1 MWITRV
7 SIKNPVFAT
16 MVMVG
21 IVVLG
26 VFSYTRLR
34 VEQMPDVTLP
44 FCNVI
49 TVYPGASPEAV
60 ETDVS
65 KPIEYAVNTVSGVK
79 RIYSNSREGQ
89 SQVFVEFRQGTDITR
104 AIQDARDKIA
114 LIRSNFPRDV
124 KDPQVVR
131 VDVEDNRPTMSLAVI
146 SPTVDLRELTSLTDQ
161 TIVKTLE
168 HIPGVAQIDVN
179 GRVTRQILIQIKPSS
194 LASLGIGVDQVMAAV
209 QNANQDVPAGR
220 ITRGRN
226 DSVVRVEGKIKDPA
240 QFGRIIVAQQGGG
253 PVYLSQVADVIDG
266 EKELDS
272 ISRINGRPSITLD
285 IRKAQDANIVE
296 TGRGVADALRE
307 LKTRLPQDVDV
318 QITYSQALQAERSVK
333 RVKETIV
340 EGGLLTVLIVFLF
353 LHSWR
358 STIITGLTLPI
369 SVIATFIALYA
380 FGFTLNMMTLM
391 ALSLCIGL
399 LIDDAIVVRENIV
412 RHLGMGKSHPTAAR
426 EGTDEIGLAVMAT
439 TFAIVAVFVPIAFMK
454 GLIGQFFF
462 QFGLTVATAVLVSLF
477 VSFTLDPML
486 SSVWHDPAAS
496 RFKRVPWL
504 GRFMNRVESV
514 VEWVHAVYG
523 RMLEWAISTR
533 QRRVYVPVFGLWK
546 AARTGDWSE
555 ARPRWAKI
563 SNRGIVLW
571 TAFLIFCSSFALL
584 PLIGKELQPQVD
596 ESFISLRLNTPVGTS
611 LEFTDV
617 KTREVEA
624 ILKRFPEVVLAM
636 TTVGNAWDGRNYA
649 RVNLKLVDRDKRKR
663 SQKDLERDIRDAL
676 KPIPGIE
683 LALGYDRPIWVNLL
697 GPDPDTLKTLINE
710 FAAKVAKVPGIADME
725 TSEKALNP
733 ALSIRLNNDAAAD
746 LGISVQQV
754 GATVRPLLA
763 GETVT
768 YWLGP
773 DGQNYEVNVQLP
785 KQGRQLASDLG
796 NLYLSTNKRGPDGEL
811 RMVPLR
817 QVAEIVESTSPQII
831 KRQDLQRRV
840 ALYANAEGRP
850 SGNVGDDVKKIV
862 NETVLPPGYRFAI
875 AGQQEDTEESASALF
890 AALAMAIIF
899 IYLVLASQF
908 ASFTQP
914 LAIMAS
920 LPFTLIGVLLA
931 LMLTGTTLNI
941 LSMIGFVMLMGL
953 VTKNAILLVDFAN
966 RSRRGGAA
974 LHDALLTAG
983 QVRLRPI
990 LMTTAA
996 MIFGM
1001 LPLALGLGESGET
1014 QAPMGRAII
1023 GGVITSTLLT
1033 LVVVPVI
1040 YTYLDRYMEWHRARR
1055 SLRAMRAA
1063 LVGSP
1068 HAGEARAP
1076 QTGAVNTPATG
1087 D

>member
-1 MWITRV
+1 MWVTRV

-26 VFSYTRLR
+26 LFSYARLR

-44 FCNVI
+44 YMQVL
-49 TVYPGASPEAV
+49 TVYPGASPEVV
-60 ETDVS
+60 ESDVS
-65 KPIEYAVNTVSGVK
+65 KPLEYAVNTVSGVK

-89 SQVFVEFRQGTDITR
+89 SQVFVEFRQGTEITR

-114 LIRSNFPRDV
+114 LVRSAFPRDV
-124 KDPQVVR
+124 KDPQVLR
-131 VDVEDNRPTMSLAVI
+131 VDIEDNRPTVSLAVL
-146 SPTVDLRELTSLTDQ
+146 SPTVELRELTSLTDQ
-161 TIVKTLE
+161 TIVKVLE
-168 HIPGVAQIDVN
+168 NIPGVAQVDVN
-179 GRVTRQILIQIKPSS
+179 GRVTRQILIQIKPSA
-194 LASLGIGVDQVMAAV
+194 LTSLGIGVDQVMTAV

-220 ITRGRN
+220 ITRGHN

-240 QFGRIIVAQQGGG
+240 QFSRIIVAQQGGG

-272 ISRINGRPSITLD
+272 ISRINGRPSITID
-285 IRKAQDANIVE
+285 IRKGQDANIIE
-296 TGRGVADALRE
+296 TGRAVTAALE
-307 LKTRLPQDVDV
+307 SLKSRLPADVEV
-318 QITYSQALQAERSVK
+318 RLVYSQADQVQMSVD
-333 RVKETIV
+333 RVKSTIL
-340 EGGLLTVLIVFLF
+340 EGALLTILIVFLF

-369 SVIATFIALYA
+369 AVIATFIALYA

-412 RHLGMGKSHPTAAR
+412 RHLGMGKNHLAAAR

-439 TFAIVAVFVPIAFMK
+439 TFAIIAVFVPIAFMK
-454 GLIGQFFF
+454 GIVGQFFF
-462 QFGLTVATAVLVSLF
+462 QFGLTVAVAVLVSLF

-486 SSVWHDPAAS
+486 SSVWRDPPGS
-496 RFKRVPWL
+496 RFSRVPWL
-504 GRFMNRVESV
+504 GRFMDRVENV
-514 VEWVHAVYG
+514 VEWVHVVYG
-523 RMLEWAISTR
+523 RLLEWAISDAKHR
-533 QRRVYVPVFGLWK
+533 LYVPVVGLW
-546 AARTGDWSE
+546 AAVRTRRWS
-555 ARPRWAKI
+555 ALKPRWATI

-571 TAFLIFCSSFALL
+571 TAVLIFFGSFALL
-584 PLIGKELQPQVD
+584 PLIGKEFSPQVD

-611 LEFTDV
+611 LEFTDGKV
-617 KTREVEA
+617 REVEEA
-624 ILKRFPEVVLAM
+624 LKRFPEIILAM
-636 TTVGNAWDGRNYA
+636 TTVGTQDGRNYA
-649 RVNLKLVDRDKRKR
+649 RVNLKLTSRGERAR
-663 SQKDLERDIRDAL
+663 SQKDLERAIRDAL
-676 KPIPGIE
+676 KPLPGIE
-683 LALGYDRPIWVNLL
+683 LAVGYDRPIWVNLL
-697 GPDPDTLKTLINE
+697 GPDPDTLKQLINE
-710 FAAKVAKVPGIADME
+710 FAEKVAKVPGIADME
-725 TSEKALNP
+725 TSEKAANP

-763 GETVT
+763 GQTVT

-785 KQGRQLASDLG
+785 RDGRRLASDVG
-796 NLYLSTNKRGPDGEL
+796 NLYISTSKRGPDGEL

-817 QVAEIVESTSPQII
+817 QVAEIVETTSPQII

-840 ALYANAEGRP
+840 ALYASAEGRP
-850 SGNVGDDVKKIV
+850 SGNVGDDVEKIV
-862 NETVLPPGYRFAI
+862 KATTLPPGYRFAI
-875 AGQQEDTEESASALF
+875 AGQQEDTAESA
-890 AALAMAIIF
+890 AALLSSLGLAIIF

-914 LAIMAS
+914 IAIMAS

-931 LMLTGTTLNI
+931 LLLTGTTLNI

-966 RSRRGGAA
+966 RGRRGGAA
-974 LHDALLTAG
+974 LHDALLSAG

-1040 YTYLDRYMEWHRARR
+1040 YTYLDRLTEWRTARRARHAVVTAH
-1055 SLRAMRAA
+1055 SAA
-1063 LVGSP
+1063 P
-1068 HAGEARAP
+1068 AP
-1076 QTGAVNTPATG
+1076 G

>member
-26 VFSYTRLR
+26 VFSYARLR

-44 FCNVI
+44 FVDI
-49 TVYPGASPEAV
+49 ETIYPGASPEVV

-65 KPIEYAVNTVSGVK
+65 KPIENAVNTVSGVK
-79 RIYSNSREGQ
+79 RIYSNSRDGR
-89 SQVFVEFRQGTDITR
+89 SQVLVEFRLGTDVTR
-104 AIQDARDKIA
+104 AIQDARDKIG
-114 LIRSNFPRDV
+114 LVRSTFPRDV
-124 KDPQVVR
+124 KDPQVIR
-131 VDVEDNRPTMSLAVI
+131 VQIEDNQPTVSLAVL

-161 TIVKTLE
+161 TIVKALE
-168 HIPGVAQIDVN
+168 NIPGVAQISVN
-179 GRVTRQILIQIKPSS
+179 GRVTRQILIQIKPSA
-194 LASLGIGVDQVMAAV
+194 LASLGIGVDQVMTAV

-220 ITRGRN
+220 ITRGHS
-226 DSVVRVEGKIKDPA
+226 DSVVRVEGKSKDPA

-272 ISRINGRPSITLD
+272 ISRINGRPSISID

-296 TGRGVADALRE
+296 TGRGIKEALTS
-307 LKTRLPQDVDV
+307 LKSRLPADVDV
-318 QITYSQALQAERSVK
+318 KLINSQADAVEASIAQVK
-333 RVKETIV
+333 ATII
-340 EGGLLTVLIVFLF
+340 EGALLTVLIVFLF

-369 SVIATFIALYA
+369 AVIAAFISLYA

-412 RHLGMGKSHPTAAR
+412 RHLSMGKSHLAAAR
-426 EGTDEIGLAVMAT
+426 EGTNEIGLAVMAT

-454 GLIGQFFF
+454 GIIGQFFF
-462 QFGLTVATAVLVSLF
+462 QFGLTVAVAVLVSLF

-486 SSVWHDPAAS
+486 SSVWRDPPRS
-496 RFKRVPWL
+496 RFSRAPWL
-504 GRFMNRVESV
+504 GRFMDRVESV
-514 VEWVHAVYG
+514 VEWVHGVYG
-523 RMLEWAISTR
+523 RMLEWAISNAR
-533 QRRVYVPVFGLWK
+533 HRLPIPAFGVWK
-546 AARTGDWSE
+546 ALRTGQLS
-555 ARPRWAKI
+555 ALRPRRATI

-571 TAFLIFCSSFALL
+571 TAILIFFGSFTLL
-584 PLIGKELQPQVD
+584 PFIGKEFSPQVD

-611 LEFTDV
+611 LESTDAKV
-617 KTREVEA
+617 AEVEA
-624 ILKRFPEVVLAM
+624 ALKQFPEIVLAM
-636 TTVGNAWDGRNYA
+636 TTVGSWDGRNYA
-649 RVNLKLVDRDKRKR
+649 RVNLKLTDRGTRAR
-663 SQKDLERDIRDAL
+663 SQKDLEKAIRAAL

-697 GPDPDTLKTLINE
+697 GPDPDTLKRLISE
-710 FAAKVAKVPGIADME
+710 FADQVAKIPGIADME
-725 TSEKALNP
+725 ISEKAANP

-773 DGQNYEVNVQLP
+773 DGQNYEVNVQLS
-785 KQGRQLASDLG
+785 KDRRQLASDLG
-796 NLYLSTNKRGPDGEL
+796 NLYLSTNKRGPDGAL

-817 QVAEIVESTSPQII
+817 QVAEIVESTSPQIV
-831 KRQDLQRRV
+831 KRQELQRRV
-840 ALYANAEGRP
+840 ALYANVQGRP
-850 SGNVGDDVKKIV
+850 AGDVNADVAKIIKAT
-862 NETVLPPGYRFAI
+862 ELPPGYRFDVG
-875 AGQQEDTEESASALF
+875 GQAKDQKESFEAAM
-890 AALAMAIIF
+890 AALGLAIIF
-899 IYLVLASQF
+899 IYLILASQF

-914 LAIMAS
+914 VAIMAS
-920 LPFTLIGVLLA
+920 LPFSLIGVFLA
-931 LMLTGTTLNI
+931 LLITGTTLN
-941 LSMIGFVMLMGL
+941 LFSMIGFIMLMGL

-966 RSRRGGAA
+966 RARRGGAS
-974 LHDALLTAG
+974 LHDSLLQAG

-990 LMTTAA
+990 MMTTAA
-996 MIFGM
+996 MIGGM
-1001 LPLALGLGESGET
+1001 MPLALGLGEGGET

-1033 LVVVPVI
+1033 LVVVPVL
-1040 YTYLDRYMEWHRARR
+1040 YTYLDAWHERR
-1055 SLRAMRAA
+1055 MAARAA
-1063 LVGSP
+1063 KAARLAAQSGASRADASA
-1068 HAGEARAP
+1068 HA
-1076 QTGAVNTPATG
+1076 

>member
-26 VFSYTRLR
+26 LFSYARLG
-34 VEQMPDVTLP
+34 VEQMADVTLP
-44 FCNVI
+44 FCNII

-79 RIYSNSREGQ
+79 RIYSNSREAQ
-89 SQVFVEFRQGTDITR
+89 SQVFVEFRPGTDITR

-114 LIRSNFPRDV
+114 VIRSNFPHDV

-131 VDVEDNRPTMSLAVI
+131 VDVEDNRPTISLAVL

-161 TIVKTLE
+161 TIVKALE
-168 HIPGVAQIDVN
+168 NIPGVAQVDVN
-179 GRVTRQILIQIKPSS
+179 GRVTRQILIQIRPSA
-194 LASLGIGVDQVMAAV
+194 LASLGLGVDQVMTAV

-220 ITRGRN
+220 ITRGHN

-272 ISRINGRPSITLD
+272 ISRINGRPSITIDL
-285 IRKAQDANIVE
+285 RKAQDANIVQ
-296 TGRGVADALRE
+296 TGRGVRE
-307 LKTRLPQDVDV
+307 AIQTLKARLPQDVEV
-318 QITYSQALQAERSVK
+318 EVVYSQSEQVERSVK

-340 EGGLLTVLIVFLF
+340 EGALLTVLIVFLF

-369 SVIATFIALYA
+369 AVIATFIALYA

-412 RHLGMGKSHPTAAR
+412 RHLGMGKTHPAAAR

-454 GLIGQFFF
+454 GIIGQFFF
-462 QFGLTVATAVLVSLF
+462 QFGLTVAVAVLVSLF

-486 SSVWHDPAAS
+486 SSVWHDPAGS
-496 RFKRVPWL
+496 RFSRAPWL
-504 GRFMNRVESV
+504 GRFMDRVEGV
-514 VEWVHAVYG
+514 IEWIHTVYG
-523 RMLEWAISTR
+523 RVLEWSISENKR
-533 QRRVYVPVFGLWK
+533 QVYVPVVGVW
-546 AARTGDWSE
+546 AAIRTRRWG
-555 ARPRWAKI
+555 ALRPRLARL

-571 TAFLIFCSSFALL
+571 TAFLIFSASFALL

-611 LEFTDV
+611 LDFTDSKV
-617 KTREVEA
+617 REVEA
-624 ILKRFPEVVLAM
+624 VLKQFPEIAFAM

-649 RVNLKLVDRDKRKR
+649 RVNLKLTERTERAR
-663 SQKDLERDIRDAL
+663 SQKELERAIRAAL
-676 KPIPGIE
+676 KPLPGIE

-697 GPDPDTLKTLINE
+697 GPDPDTLKQLIND

-746 LGISVQQV
+746 LGITVQQV

-785 KQGRQLASDLG
+785 REGRRLASDLG

-817 QVAEIVESTSPQII
+817 QVADIVESTSPQII

-850 SGNVGDDVKKIV
+850 SGNVGDDVKKIIDA
-862 NETVLPPGYRFAI
+862 TQLPPGYRFVVS
-875 AGQQEDTEESASALF
+875 GQQEDSAESQAALF
-890 AALAMAIIF
+890 ASLGMAIIF

-908 ASFTQP
+908 SSFTQP
-914 LAIMAS
+914 VAIMAS

-931 LMLTGTTLNI
+931 LILTGTTLNI

-966 RSRRGGAA
+966 RSRRGGAT
-974 LHDALLTAG
+974 LHDALTTAG

-1033 LVVVPVI
+1033 LIVVPVI
-1040 YTYLDRYMEWHRARR
+1040 YTYLDRLTEWRRARKVR
-1055 SLRAMRAA
+1055 RASHATRAD
-1063 LVGSP
+1063 
-1068 HAGEARAP
+1068 AP
-1076 QTGAVNTPATG
+1076 APG

>member
-26 VFSYTRLR
+26 LFAYARLG

-44 FCNVI
+44 FCNII

-79 RIYSNSREGQ
+79 RIYSNSREAQ

-131 VDVEDNRPTMSLAVI
+131 VDVEDNRPTVSLAVL
-146 SPTVDLRELTSLTDQ
+146 SSTVDLRELTSLTDQ
-161 TIVKTLE
+161 TIVKALE
-168 HIPGVAQIDVN
+168 NIPGVAQVDVN
-179 GRVTRQILIQIKPSS
+179 GRVTRQILIQIKPSA
-194 LASLGIGVDQVMAAV
+194 LASLGIGVDQVMTAV

-220 ITRGRN
+220 ITRGQN

-272 ISRINGRPSITLD
+272 ISRINGRPSITID
-285 IRKAQDANIVE
+285 VRKAQDANIVE
-296 TGRGVADALRE
+296 TGHGVRDAIQA
-307 LKTRLPQDVDV
+307 LKARLPQDVEV
-318 QITYSQALQAERSVK
+318 RLVYSQAEQVEASVA
-333 RVKETIV
+333 RVKATIL
-340 EGGLLTVLIVFLF
+340 EGALLTVLIVFLF

-369 SVIATFIALYA
+369 AVIATFIALYA

-412 RHLGMGKSHPTAAR
+412 RHLGMGKSHPAAAR

-454 GLIGQFFF
+454 GIVGQFFF
-462 QFGLTVATAVLVSLF
+462 QFGLTVAVAVLVSLF

-486 SSVWHDPAAS
+486 SSVWHDPPGS
-496 RFKRVPWL
+496 RFSRAPWL
-504 GRFMNRVESV
+504 GRFMDRVEGV
-514 VEWVHAVYG
+514 VQWFHAVYG
-523 RMLEWAISTR
+523 RLLEWAISEKK
-533 QRRVYVPVFGLWK
+533 RRLFIPTIGIF
-546 AARTGDWSE
+546 AALRTGSSGPL
-555 ARPRWAKI
+555 RPRWVTI
-563 SNRGIVLW
+563 TNRGIVLW
-571 TAFLIFCSSFALL
+571 TALLIFLGSFGLL
-584 PLIGKELQPQVD
+584 PFIGKEFSPQVD

-611 LEFTDV
+611 LEFTDKKV
-617 KTREVEA
+617 REAEA
-624 ILKRFPEVVLAM
+624 ALKQFPEIVLAM
-636 TTVGNAWDGRNYA
+636 TTVGSAWDGRNYA
-649 RVNLKLVDRDKRKR
+649 RINLKLTERDKRAR
-663 SQKDLERDIRDAL
+663 SQKDLERDIRNAL

-683 LALGYDRPIWVNLL
+683 LALGYDRPIWVNLM
-697 GPDPDTLKTLINE
+697 GPDPDTLKQLINE

-733 ALSIRLNNDAAAD
+733 ALSVRLNNDAAAD

-785 KQGRQLASDLG
+785 REGRQLASDLG

-817 QVAEIVESTSPQII
+817 QVADIVESTSPQII

-862 NETVLPPGYRFAI
+862 DSTVLPPGYRFAI
-875 AGQQEDTEESASALF
+875 AGQQEDTQESM
-890 AALAMAIIF
+890 AALVAALGLAIIF

-914 LAIMAS
+914 VAIMAS

-931 LMLTGTTLNI
+931 LLLTGTTLNI

-966 RSRRGGAA
+966 RSRRGGAS

-990 LMTTAA
+990 MMTTAA

-1023 GGVITSTLLT
+1023 GGVLTSTLLT

-1040 YTYLDRYMEWHRARR
+1040 YTYLDRLTEWRRARKAR
-1055 SLRAMRAA
+1055 HAA
-1063 LVGSP
+1063 RTAAVP
-1068 HAGEARAP
+1068 AAG
-1076 QTGAVNTPATG
+1076 